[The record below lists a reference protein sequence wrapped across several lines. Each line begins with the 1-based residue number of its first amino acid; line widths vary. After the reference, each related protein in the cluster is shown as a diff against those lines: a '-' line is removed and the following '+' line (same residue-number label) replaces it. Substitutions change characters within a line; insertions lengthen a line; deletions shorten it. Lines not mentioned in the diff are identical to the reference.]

1 MTTKLNYKKGI
12 FRVFIAVWVIWILF
26 GLSYNYKQIATHY
39 GYSKWTIE
47 GVKKESERI
56 CETAVDKK
64 NEINC
69 FAYSD
74 DFISYEKAEID
85 TKDFFVFFFLVP
97 FLLLISSIGLVA
109 LIKWLID
116 GFKNK

>member
-1 MTTKLNYKKGI
+1 MTMNLNYKKVI
-12 FRVFIAVWVIWILF
+12 FRVFIAVWVIWIFF
-26 GLSYNYKQIATHY
+26 GLSNSYKQIATHY

-47 GVKKESERI
+47 EIKKESERG
-56 CETAVDKK
+56 CEKTLDKK

-69 FAYSD
+69 YAYSD
-74 DFISYEKAEID
+74 DLISYEKAETD

-97 FLLLISSIGLVA
+97 FLLLISSIGFVA
-109 LIKWLID
+109 LTKWLID

>member
-1 MTTKLNYKKGI
+1 MNLNYKKGI
-12 FRVFIAVWVIWILF
+12 FQVFIAVWVIWILF
-26 GLSYNYKQIATHY
+26 GLSYSYKQIATHY

-47 GVKKESERI
+47 EIKKESERG
-56 CETAVDKK
+56 CEKTLDKK

-69 FAYSD
+69 YAYSD
-74 DFISYEKAEID
+74 DFISYENAETD

-97 FLLLISSIGLVA
+97 FLLLISSIGFVA
-109 LIKWLID
+109 LTKWLID